1 MVNTHKK
8 DAEDSGEKAR
18 KKRSIVDFLYVKL
31 LKDPSTNV
39 IVSLIS
45 FVFIVWMVIPL
56 LLVLSGAV
64 YYDGGFSG
72 AAVNQVFTDEVFFN
86 LKGDP
91 NTYLYEKSEVPL
103 GGPSDSVVYS
113 NGILY
118 SAERSEGIEVLNI
131 SIPENITEIYQ
142 YYEDTSAISDLA
154 TDGSYLY
161 AAAGRD
167 GLIIFNISNPSEDMT
182 KLSQVSIGVN
192 QTTSFIEIKDG
203 LAYVGKDEE
212 AMYIIDITDVNNP
225 IIQSSIP
232 FETKIESVAIK
243 EDIAF
248 LVGYSTGIVMYNISN
263 PSNPQYIGSYT
274 EDSKLDGTIR
284 SKDIEIKDDIAY
296 VCLKSDGFAA
306 FNISDITNIS
316 LVSYIS
322 NVYGYNI
329 KIHGNYAFVGVE
341 DINLNDGLR
350 IINIEN
356 PQTMN
361 EISNYISP
369 LLKTKEVCYDP
380 DTNLIFLAE
389 GRSGVYILDASNID
403 SIILVNSY
411 NDTKTITIHTFSGVN
426 RGVVLNTIILG
437 VVTTFFSIILGT
449 ALAFVLARYE
459 FFGKKLFSLLAL
471 APLIVPPF
479 ISGMGFRLLLGPTG
493 FLNSFVLE
501 PMFGA
506 KIIINGFIAICFV
519 QVSHFYALVY
529 LNAFSSFLNIDP
541 SMEES
546 AENLGASSFKL
557 FRTVTLPLAMPGIGA
572 GSILVLILSMED
584 VGTPLVF
591 ANMADDMAKNYL
603 TYYIF
608 ENFQKAGSVDITPTV
623 LVLGAL
629 LLVIA
634 LIGFFM
640 IRKYVSLRKYSMISK
655 GRAGEYRMSEA
666 GWKGLIIYPFL
677 ILLFSIS
684 LLVHIGIFL
693 MSIMKTLGSK
703 HAYKIEF
710 TAEFYRSIF
719 TSETY
724 EIGLYIRNT
733 LLYSFLA
740 AIVIIILGS
749 LAAYVM
755 SRKEFKGKNLFDA
768 LVTIPIAIPGMVL
781 AIGYYRTFN
790 FGEIA
795 RTNPNWFTLG
805 LKDVTTALRLDPI
818 VGGAVVLL
826 VLGYTIRKFPFTVR
840 AAYAGLQQTD
850 PVLDESSFNLG
861 AGKVKTFLKI
871 TIPLISLNILAGAL
885 VSFVFCLSEV
895 STTIFLIMNF
905 KYGTVTWLM
914 AWNPLQFQLFCAL
927 GVVLM
932 VIQIM
937 SLFITNIIL
946 GSRAEAI
953 TGI

>member
-8 DAEDSGEKAR
+8 DVEDSGEKVR

-56 LLVLSGAV
+56 LLVLSGAI

-72 AAVNQVFTDEVFFN
+72 AAVNEVFTDEVFFN

-91 NTYLYEKSEVPL
+91 NTYLYDKSEVPL
-103 GGPSDSVVYS
+103 GGPSDSVVYL
-113 NGILY
+113 NGMLY
-118 SAERSEGIEVLNI
+118 LAERSEGIEVLNV
-131 SIPENITEIYQ
+131 SLPENITEIYQ

-161 AAAGRD
+161 AAAGQD

-225 IIQSSIP
+225 IIQSSIW

-248 LVGYSTGIVMYNISN
+248 LVGYSTGIEMYNISN
-263 PSNPQYIGSYT
+263 PSSPQYIGSYT

-296 VCLKSDGFAA
+296 VCMKNDGFAA
-306 FNISDITNIS
+306 FNISDLTNIT

-341 DINLNDGLR
+341 DPNLNDGLS

-361 EISNYISP
+361 EISNYISA
-369 LLKTKEVCYDP
+369 LFKTEEVCYDP
-380 DTNLIFLAE
+380 DTKLIFLA
-389 GRSGVYILDASNID
+389 GGGSGVRILDASNID
-403 SIILVNSY
+403 SIIFVNSY
-411 NDTKTITIHTFSGVN
+411 EDTKTITIHTFSGKN

-437 VVTTFFSIILGT
+437 VATTFFSVILGT

-501 PMFGA
+501 PLFGT
-506 KIIINGFIAICFV
+506 KIIIGGFVAICFV
-519 QVSHFYALVY
+519 QVSHFYSLVY
-529 LNAFSSFLNIDP
+529 LNAFSSFLNVDP

-546 AENLGASSFKL
+546 AENLGAGSFKL

-584 VGTPLVF
+584 VGTPIVF

-684 LLVHIGIFL
+684 LLVHVGIFL

-724 EIGLYIRNT
+724 DVGIYIKNT

-740 AIVIIILGS
+740 PIVIIILGS

-755 SRKEFKGKNLFDA
+755 SRKEFKGKNIFDA

-805 LKDVTTALRLDPI
+805 LKDVTTALHLDPV

-861 AGKVKTFLKI
+861 AGKVKTFIKI
-871 TIPLISLNILAGAL
+871 TIPLISLNVLAGAL
-885 VSFVFCLSEV
+885 VSFVYCLSEV
-895 STTIFLIMNF
+895 STTIFLITNF

-932 VIQIM
+932 VLQIM
-937 SLFITNIIL
+937 SLFITNVIL